1 MSTLLDARDRAATGT
16 PGPCPVITSRRL
28 VLRPHRLEDADAV
41 AQSLSDY
48 AVAGMLARIPQPYHR
63 EDALDWLQLHLS
75 GASTEWALAVT
86 TGDDVHIGVVGLEQR
101 GSDWNLGYW
110 LNRFYWGKGIMTE
123 AVGAA
128 VDRFLRRMPGI
139 EIHSGVFVD
148 NPASLRIQQKLG
160 FTITGCGDLFN
171 LSRNAMVPHV
181 ETKLRPEDF
190 RRP

>member
-1 MSTLLDARDRAATGT
+1 MSTVLDGRAATATGM
-16 PGPCPVITSRRL
+16 PGPCPVITSRSL
-28 VLRPHRLEDADAV
+28 VLRPHRLGDADAV

-63 EDALDWLQLHLS
+63 EDALDWLQLHL
-75 GASTEWALAVT
+75 ASSTPGWALAIT
-86 TGDDVHIGVVGLEQR
+86 TGDDVHIGVVGLEPR
-101 GSDWNLGYW
+101 GHRWHLGYW

-139 EIHSGVFVD
+139 ELHSGVFVD

-160 FTITGCGDLFN
+160 FTITGCSDLFN

>member
-1 MSTLLDARDRAATGT
+1 MSAVLHQRDAAGASL
-16 PGPCPVITSRRL
+16 PGPCPVITSRSL
-28 VLRPHRLEDADAV
+28 VLRPHRLGDADAV
-41 AQSLSDY
+41 AQSLSDFS
-48 AVAGMLARIPQPYHR
+48 VAGMLARIPQPYHR
-63 EDALDWLQLHLS
+63 EDALDWLHMRMS
-75 GASTEWALAVT
+75 DASPNWTLAIT
-86 TGDDVHIGVVGLEQR
+86 TGDDVHIGVVGLELR
-101 GSDWNLGYW
+101 GAHWHLGYW

-128 VDRFLRRMPGI
+128 LDRFLRRMPGI
-139 EIHSGVFVD
+139 ELQSGVFVD